1 MLNKIPRRECNA
13 DCKGRQTEDCSVGNH
28 YNRQGTV
35 SQWAWWRRQKEDK
48 LELAEDVQH
57 WSDRQAGRCSERGW
71 SETNRLEERDD
82 NDKKRREK
90 NRFMCIAWHPVTRH
104 NEPYGQGQ
112 DRTAGRHDI
121 EHVTEGRRK
130 SSYAW
135 QDPFCKHCSVPSL
148 SPAMALMMSFW
159 LADNIQQI
167 WLVSHEVCS
176 SIHSL

>member
-90 NRFMCIAWHPVTRH
+90 NRFMCIAWHRH
-104 NEPYGQGQ
+104 NEPYSQVE
-112 DRTAGRHDI
+112 DRTGRTASMWQSEGERAAEHD
-121 EHVTEGRRK
+121 RN
-130 SSYAW
+130 
-135 QDPFCKHCSVPSL
+135 PSVSTVLFLPCLQLWL
-148 SPAMALMMSFW
+148 SW
-159 LADNIQQI
+159 
-167 WLVSHEVCS
+167 WVSDW
-176 SIHSL
+176 